1 VKVSQEEFERRLA
14 YVQAL
19 EIGHGSHDAPAVNG
33 PASGQA
39 CVMEM
44 VAYVAGEPWSDH
56 PKCACPVIT
65 SFLIRWND
73 DLPDADRTR
82 LIKPL
87 IPKVADTRSTK
98 AVEERRSFMA
108 LDWLIREHTPAWLG
122 LVPALAQ
129 HVDVLK
135 ALGEVCDMDSATAA
149 GNAVRAAQKDADA
162 AWAAARDAAWDAA
175 RAAARDAAWAAARD
189 AAWDAAR
196 AAARDA
202 AWAAA
207 RDAARDAAWA
217 AARDAAWDAARAAAR
232 DAAWDAAWERLKP
245 TKEAL
250 QLSALQLVE
259 RMIEVKPGRRR
270 GP

>member
-162 AWAAARDAAWDAA
+162 AWAAARTLRGTLRGPLRGTLRGPLRGTLRGTLRGPLRGTLRGPLRGTLRGTLRGPLRGTLRGTLRGPLRGTLRGTLRGNASS
-175 RAAARDAAWAAARD
+175 
-189 AAWDAAR
+189 
-196 AAARDA
+196 
-202 AWAAA
+202 
-207 RDAARDAAWA
+207 
-217 AARDAAWDAARAAAR
+217 
-232 DAAWDAAWERLKP
+232 P
-245 TKEAL
+245 
-250 QLSALQLVE
+250 
-259 RMIEVKPGRRR
+259 PRRR
-270 GP
+270 CS

>member
-1 VKVSQEEFERRLA
+1 
-14 YVQAL
+14 
-19 EIGHGSHDAPAVNG
+19 
-33 PASGQA
+33 
-39 CVMEM
+39 
-44 VAYVAGEPWSDH
+44 
-56 PKCACPVIT
+56 
-65 SFLIRWND
+65 
-73 DLPDADRTR
+73 LPDADRTR

-175 RAAARDAAWAAARD
+175 RAAARDAAW
-189 AAWDAAR
+189 
-196 AAARDA
+196 
-202 AWAAA
+202 
-207 RDAARDAAWA
+207 
-217 AARDAAWDAARAAAR
+217 
-232 DAAWDAAWERLKP
+232 DAAWERLKP